1 MARPPEKLARSLAIL
16 RKLQTAEGAGAI
28 RARDL
33 SRTHRERLLRNGFLQ
48 EVIKGW
54 YIPSRPDEV
63 KGESTAWYEAAV
75 ASKSAAS
82 SSHADA
88 AAISGPDPAPLY
100 IRLELT
106 SGGNIMKLIDPGP
119 P

>member
-1 MARPPEKLARSLAIL
+1 VAA
-16 RKLQTAEGAGAI
+16 AI
-28 RARDL
+28 RAED
-33 SRTHRERLLRNGFLQ
+33 G
-48 EVIKGW
+48 
-54 YIPSRPDEV
+54 PSHVVPV
-63 KGESTAWYEAAV
+63 NCVSTVWYEAAV

-100 IRLELT
+100 IRLELN
-106 SGGNIMKLIDPGP
+106 SGGNIMKLIDLGP